1 MSTVANVA
9 AFDKALRG
17 LTHMDDRAR
26 TELAICVE
34 QMTCAPWWHSDEKDP
49 RLKRAHRW
57 VLDGKVTDIGNGF
70 YSVAGSKPGTSYT
83 LKGDHCEC
91 SNATKGVSR
100 HCYHSVS
107 VHLYQEWQRRLSS
120 LGQQPMPL
128 PPTTVDERLAHTPL
142 PAPEETPM
150 DDLPDI
156 VLTDDL
162 TDELPDDLPDPD
174 PPALVPSAGPA
185 PTLAGPD
192 MSEPHTASAP
202 SRMLRSCQVGQLI
215 AALVQAQAA
224 IRNPRLDSTNP
235 HFRVKYASLA
245 AVRDAVTP
253 ALAQQGLTITQ
264 FPSTEQGAVTC
275 ETVLWHVSG
284 QYLGNVLRV
293 PVAKPDAQG
302 YGAALTYARR
312 YGLMAL
318 CNVVGDEDD
327 DGEEDTHPVRPP
339 ADARNPHPA
348 LTEITYLLRQAGRSD
363 EQVATYWK
371 RTCERCKVAR
381 PEEIPPEWQ
390 ARLLDEVKARLQK
403 AREEGV

>member
-1 MSTVANVA
+1 
-9 AFDKALRG
+9 
-17 LTHMDDRAR
+17 MDDRAR
-26 TELAICVE
+26 LELAICVE
-34 QMTCAPWWHSDEKDP
+34 QMTCAPYWHQDEKDP
-49 RLKRAHRW
+49 RLKRAHKW
-57 VLDGKVTDIGNGF
+57 VFDGKVEDIGQGF
-70 YSVAGSKPGTSYT
+70 YSVEGSRPGTSYT
-83 LKGDHCEC
+83 LKGNHCEC
-91 SNATKGVSR
+91 SHASKGPSR
-100 HCYHSVS
+100 WCYHAVA

-156 VLTDDL
+156 VLTDDI
-162 TDELPDDLPDPD
+162 TDELPDDLEEDGNRESGIGNRGERGTTS
-174 PPALVPSAGPA
+174 SASTDSRDG
-185 PTLAGPD
+185 
-192 MSEPHTASAP
+192 SEPHAQSAS

-215 AALVQAQAA
+215 AALVQAQSQM
-224 IRNPRLDSTNP
+224 RNPRLDSTNP

-264 FPSTEQGAVTC
+264 FPSTEPGAVTC
-275 ETVLWHVSG
+275 ETVLWHTSG

-327 DGEEDTHPVRPP
+327 DAEEDTHPVTAQ

-348 LTEITYLLRQAGRSD
+348 LHEITYLLRQAGRSD

-381 PEEIPPEWQ
+381 PEEIPPAWQ
-390 ARLLDEVKARLQK
+390 ARLLDEVQARLQQT
-403 AREEGV
+403 REEGI